1 MLFKKQTWHWPHI
14 VVLIGCGVAALLI
27 PILIQSFWPKL
38 LEPIEFKA
46 VDLRFTRRP
55 LAAVLEPIPSPDGS
69 AQTVSNSIVAL
80 DYDERASR
88 EFGLGRWPWDRRVH
102 AQVFDML
109 KKAGARSVL
118 VDIVF
123 DHPVKDPAED
133 RALIEATRQAGMVI
147 LPVVFK
153 EVEGS
158 GTDEFFTRAPRH
170 LIHAEVEGFGH
181 IPGVGEL
188 SLPLPGL
195 VEAAAGLGHIQSTTV
210 SGAMRRTPL
219 LYATKGGFIPSMALV
234 AALRDLEVDPT
245 SIRIERGKA
254 IRLKPRL
261 GEEISIP
268 INSEGRV
275 WINYAGEWGK
285 RFIHYPYS
293 WVLTQLKSPAH
304 RDRVMGL
311 FKDKHVLVSN
321 LTTVSGSDVIAT
333 PFEYEFPT
341 GEVYLHILNMI
352 LTQQFLR
359 NATTGELVICYGLP
373 ITLLTA
379 SALISGPMV
388 IIPTFLIVAG
398 VYAFALQHM
407 FNTQAAVLPAVGP
420 LLSLMIGLVFLLL
433 TRFFIVDRER
443 VRFQSVLGTCL
454 PPHTLKIIK
463 ESPGMVATLLSG
475 HSRELVIL
483 FADIKGF
490 SVFCKKADA
499 LQIQRVLR
507 DYLTAMT
514 AIILEHGGTLDKYMG
529 DGIMAFYG
537 DAEPESGGESAEE
550 NRVERN
556 AASAVRT
563 ALAMQKKMAE
573 LNASWM
579 SLGQEPHL
587 IRVGINTG
595 VVTVGNLGTEY
606 LMDYTVIGPEVNK
619 AQRLESAAEPGGI
632 LLARRTYALARKQG
646 VLPEDLPPKVVNLK
660 GIGEEPDVY
669 PVPPEIVAQLTMG
682 QSGSSK

>member
-14 VVLIGCGVAALLI
+14 AALVSCGVIALLI
-27 PILIQSFWPKL
+27 PILIESIWPKL

-46 VDLRFTRRP
+46 VDLRFTKRP
-55 LAAVLEPIPSPDGS
+55 LAGVLEPIPSPDGS
-69 AQTVSNSIVAL
+69 AQTVSSSIVAL

-123 DHPVKDPAED
+123 DHPVKDQAED
-133 RALIEATRQAGMVI
+133 RALIESTRKAGMVI

-153 EVEGS
+153 ETEGS
-158 GTDEFFTRAPRH
+158 GTDDFFIKAPRH

-195 VEAAAGLGHIQSTTV
+195 IEAAGGLGHIQSTTV

-219 LYATKGGFIPSMALV
+219 LYATKGGFVPSMALV

-245 SIRIERGKA
+245 SIRVERGKA

-261 GEEISIP
+261 SDEVAIP
-268 INSEGRV
+268 INREGRV

-285 RFIHYPYS
+285 RFTHYPYS

-304 RDRVMGL
+304 RERVLSL

-333 PFEYEFPT
+333 PFEAEFPT
-341 GEVYLHILNMI
+341 SEAYLHILNMI
-352 LTQQFLR
+352 LTKQFLR
-359 NATTGELVICYGLP
+359 NASMGELVACYGLP
-373 ITLLTA
+373 VTLLTA
-379 SALISGPMV
+379 SALVGGPMI
-388 IIPTFLIVAG
+388 IIPTFLLVTG
-398 VYAFALQHM
+398 VYAFVLQHM
-407 FNTQAAVLPAVGP
+407 FSTQSAVLPAVGP
-420 LLSLMIGLVFLLL
+420 LLSVILGLVFLLL

-454 PPHTLKIIK
+454 PPHTLRIIK
-463 ESPGMVATLLSG
+463 DSPGLVATLLAG

-514 AIILEHGGTLDKYMG
+514 AVILEHGGTLDKYMG

-537 DAEPESGGESAEE
+537 DAEPEGGGEAAEE
-550 NRVERN
+550 NRVEHN
-556 AASAVRT
+556 AANAVRT

-587 IRVGINTG
+587 IRIGINTG

-632 LLARRTYALARKQG
+632 LLARRTYELARKQG

-669 PVPPEIVAQLTMG
+669 PVPPEIVAQLTMSH
-682 QSGSSK
+682 SGSSK